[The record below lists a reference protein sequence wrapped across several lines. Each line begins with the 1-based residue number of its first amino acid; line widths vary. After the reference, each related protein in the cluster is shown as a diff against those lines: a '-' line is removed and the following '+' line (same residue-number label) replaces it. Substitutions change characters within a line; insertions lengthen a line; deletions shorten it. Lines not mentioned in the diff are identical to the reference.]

1 MQDRPPTLLYASS
14 RRKTQL
20 KLQDQP
26 TAGNTQQIPDAR
38 RSRRF
43 GLRVDIVIHSRTCGV
58 LTGHTVDISESGL
71 SAMLTMD
78 VPVGEI
84 VEMDF
89 VLPTG
94 PVNICATARQRIAF
108 RYGFE
113 FLDQSAANDGIR
125 ETCRQL
131 ALAVSQ

>member
-1 MQDRPPTLLYASS
+1 
-14 RRKTQL
+14 
-20 KLQDQP
+20 
-26 TAGNTQQIPDAR
+26 
-38 RSRRF
+38 
-43 GLRVDIVIHSRTCGV
+43 